1 MLNEYQRNSLRVV
14 MHLIEE
20 KMREI
25 ERLLDRP
32 EEAGLMY
39 DLKNDVTPETAKA
52 LRKMVPTIYAR
63 IGDLRDR
70 LDLPRKT
77 KAASRELLKGVPQLW
92 VMLEESYS
100 KQLRRYGE
108 VDPRLA
114 AELDPQIEALATL
127 MLELEELAMGH
138 ARDLLTLPSRP
149 R

>member
-1 MLNEYQRNSLRVV
+1 MLNDYQRNSLRVV
-14 MHLIEE
+14 THLIEE

-25 ERLLDRP
+25 ERLLGRP

-39 DLKNDVTPETAKA
+39 DLKNDVAPETAGA
-52 LRKMVPTIYAR
+52 VRETLHAIYAR
-63 IGDLRDR
+63 ISELRDR
-70 LDLPRKT
+70 LDLPRT
-77 KAASRELLKGVPQLW
+77 AKAASREMLKGVPQLW

-100 KQLRRYGE
+100 KRLRRYGE

-114 AELDPQIEALATL
+114 AELDPQIEALANL

-138 ARDLLTLPSRP
+138 SRGRLTSPARP